1 MGEKYLIVVDK
12 SHSPLVP
19 LKNGPYCLPFPD
31 ISKYVK
37 KLKKSAMINISVQDS
52 KVDFPIFE
60 NIFDSSIKKFFSS
73 KF

>member
-1 MGEKYLIVVDK
+1 MGEKYLIVDK
-12 SHSPLVP
+12 SHSPLLP

-31 ISKYVK
+31 ISKYVNK
-37 KLKKSAMINISVQDS
+37 KLKKNAIISISVQDN

-60 NIFDSSIKKFFSS
+60 NIFDSSIKKFFYS

>member
-1 MGEKYLIVVDK
+1 MGEKYLITDK
-12 SHSPLVP
+12 SHSPLLP
-19 LKNGPYCLPFPD
+19 LKNEPYCLPFPD

-37 KLKKSAMINISVQDS
+37 KLKKSAIINIFLQDS

>member
-1 MGEKYLIVVDK
+1 MGEKYLIVDK
-12 SHSPLVP
+12 SHSPLLP

-52 KVDFPIFE
+52 KVDF
-60 NIFDSSIKKFFSS
+60 SIQKYF
-73 KF
+73 